1 MPHLVDRVASSRGW
15 RRRGLA
21 LAAGLVGALIL
32 APINF
37 GLALVFPMAVAVW
50 LLDGIAA
57 RPGWSWR
64 ATFGTGWWL
73 GFGYHLAGFWWL
85 GAAFLVDPEFKWL
98 LPLGVIGVPAILA
111 VFTGAGIVVA
121 RLLWVPGPA
130 RVLALAVG
138 LASSEWARGH
148 WFSGFPWN
156 TFGMALGGRLLPA
169 QLASLCG
176 LDGLNFVAIALAAA
190 PATLTDGG
198 RSRWIAPGA
207 AAVTLAGI
215 LVFGT
220 ARLSGPPPAPLP
232 DVTIRLVQPGLRPDE
247 DFTFENKDRIVD
259 DYVALSRRDDLA
271 KGVTLADV
279 TMLVWPESPFPFI
292 LSRQPEE
299 LAKIAALLPPRT
311 SLVTGAA
318 REEDIPAQ
326 DGDRAHSDYYNAILV
341 VARGGRILDS
351 YDKLHLVPFGEYLPF
366 DALLRRLG
374 LRNFVAVPGG
384 FEPGRERR
392 ALAVP
397 GLPAASPLICYEAIF
412 PGRALTDAG
421 PTPPLPPEHHQRR
434 LVRRHQR
441 SLAAPCPGPSADDRG
456 GTADGARGGHRHLGL
471 HRSIRPHLRIPDA
484 GRGWDSGW
492 QPCRTADAPP
502 LRSHPR
508 SLQPVGWCC
517 HPIVFAA
524 APAQASWLKLTFA
537 MLRPQTLT

>member
-1 MPHLVDRVASSRGW
+1 MSGIADRAASLRGW

-32 APINF
+32 APIDL
-37 GLALVFPMAVAVW
+37 GLALVVPMSLAVW
-50 LLDGIAA
+50 LLDGIAT

-98 LPLGVIGVPAILA
+98 LPLGVVGLPALLA
-111 VFTGAGIVVA
+111 LFTGAGFVLA

-130 RVLALAVG
+130 RVLALAAG
-138 LASSEWARGH
+138 LALSEWARGH

-176 LDGLNFVAIALAAA
+176 LDGLIFVAVALAAA
-190 PATLTDGG
+190 PATLADRG
-198 RSRWIAPGA
+198 RLRWVAP
-207 AAVTLAGI
+207 AVATATLTAI

-220 ARLSGPPPAPLP
+220 IRLSGPLPANVPN
-232 DVTIRLVQPGLRPDE
+232 VTIRLVQPGLRPDE

-259 DYVALSRRDDLA
+259 DYAALSRRDDTA
-271 KGVTLADV
+271 KSVTLADV

-299 LAKIAALLPPRT
+299 LAKIAALLPPKT

-326 DGDRAHSDYYNAILV
+326 DGERAHSDYYNAILV
-341 VARGGRILDS
+341 IARGGRILDS
-351 YDKLHLVPFGEYLPF
+351 YDKVHLVPFGEYLPF

-384 FEPGRERR
+384 FEPGRGRH

-397 GLPAASPLICYEAIF
+397 GLPTASPLICYEAIF
-412 PGRALTDAG
+412 PGHALTDAG
-421 PTPPLPPEHHQRR
+421 PRPRFLLNITNDGWFGVTSGPWQHLAQARLRTIEEGLPMVRGAATGISAFIDPYGRITGLLTLGDAGILDGSLAETLPPPLYARIGDRISLIVIGATLLFLLAIRP
-434 LVRRHQR
+434 RRH
-441 SLAAPCPGPSADDRG
+441 APSRIWPWFGRRG
-456 GTADGARGGHRHLGL
+456 
-471 HRSIRPHLRIPDA
+471 
-484 GRGWDSGW
+484 
-492 QPCRTADAPP
+492 
-502 LRSHPR
+502 
-508 SLQPVGWCC
+508 
-517 HPIVFAA
+517 
-524 APAQASWLKLTFA
+524 
-537 MLRPQTLT
+537 